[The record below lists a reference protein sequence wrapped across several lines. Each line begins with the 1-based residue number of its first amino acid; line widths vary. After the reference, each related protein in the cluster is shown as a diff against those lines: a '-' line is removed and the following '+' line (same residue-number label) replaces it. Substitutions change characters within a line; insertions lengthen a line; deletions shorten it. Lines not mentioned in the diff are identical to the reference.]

1 VSANFTT
8 SALKNPTVG
17 TVFTMR
23 TGATIRHADVIV
35 PGYVLQRATK
45 VRLPRDE
52 RGAFGVY
59 NVGMSFLRK
68 SPLLCLLLL
77 APALDSQNSSTAPAT
92 TPPAAQG
99 PATPTTTMSVDVKV
113 VTLPVT
119 VRDKHGKIVTN
130 LSKDDFALEED
141 GKPQTIR
148 YFNQET
154 NLPLTVG
161 LLVDT
166 SESERD
172 NLDKERAASR
182 TFLDQMITRPADRAF
197 VIHFDRQVELLQD
210 LTADHGKLEKAVGEI
225 DTTSSVQNTPTSDQE
240 SGGSHRGHGA
250 GTLLYDAIFLAC
262 DEVMKKQTGRKAIVV
277 LTDGEDR
284 GSQETLNSA
293 IESAQ
298 RSETV
303 VYTIYYGGH
312 EDHDNGP
319 FNNGGGRGGYPGGG
333 YPGGRYPG
341 GGYPGG
347 GYPGGSRY
355 PQQQNRPDGKK
366 ILQRIAQETG
376 GRYFEV
382 KKKDSVDDV
391 YASIAE
397 ELRTQFILGY
407 TPPKDQSSGYHSIH
421 LTTKNK
427 DQAVQTREGYYSGQ

>member
-1 VSANFTT
+1 
-8 SALKNPTVG
+8 
-17 TVFTMR
+17 
-23 TGATIRHADVIV
+23 
-35 PGYVLQRATK
+35 
-45 VRLPRDE
+45 
-52 RGAFGVY
+52 
-59 NVGMSFLRK
+59 MSLLRI
-68 SPLLCLLLL
+68 SPLLSILFL
-77 APALDSQNSSTAPAT
+77 APALGSQNSTTAPA
-92 TPPAAQG
+92 TPPAAQS
-99 PATPTTTMSVDVKV
+99 PAAPTTTMSVNVNV
-113 VTLPVT
+113 VNLPVT
-119 VRDKHGKIVTN
+119 VRDKHGKIVLN

-148 YFNQET
+148 YFNQES

-166 SESERD
+166 SMSERD

-182 TFLDQMITRPADRAF
+182 TFLDQMITRPTDRAF

-210 LTADHGKLEKAVGEI
+210 LTADHGKLERAVGEI
-225 DTTSSVQNTPTSDQE
+225 DSTSSVENTPTSDQD
-240 SGGSHRGHGA
+240 SGGSHARRGA

-262 DEVMKKQTGRKAIVV
+262 DEVIKKQTGRKAIVV

-312 EDHDNGP
+312 EDHDNSG

-355 PQQQNRPDGKK
+355 PQQQSRPDGKK

-391 YASIAE
+391 YAAIAE
-397 ELRTQFILGY
+397 ELRTQFVLGY

-427 DQAVQTREGYYSGQ
+427 DESVQTRAGYYSGQ

>member
-1 VSANFTT
+1 
-8 SALKNPTVG
+8 
-17 TVFTMR
+17 
-23 TGATIRHADVIV
+23 
-35 PGYVLQRATK
+35 
-45 VRLPRDE
+45 
-52 RGAFGVY
+52 
-59 NVGMSFLRK
+59 MSFLRK

-77 APALDSQNSSTAPAT
+77 APALDSQNSSPAPAA
-92 TPPAAQG
+92 TPPAEQG
-99 PATPTTTMSVDVKV
+99 PATPTTTLSVDVKV

-119 VRDKHGKIVTN
+119 VRDKHGKIVLN

-166 SESERD
+166 SMSERD

-182 TFLDQMITRPADRAF
+182 TFLDQMITRPTDRAF

-210 LTADHGKLEKAVGEI
+210 LTADHGKLERAVGEI
-225 DTTSSVQNTPTSDQE
+225 DSTSAVQNMQGSDQD
-240 SGGSHRGHGA
+240 SGASRPKRGA
-250 GTLLYDAIFLAC
+250 GTLLYDAIYLAC
-262 DEVMKKQTGRKAIVV
+262 DELMKKQTGRKAIVV

-312 EDHDNGP
+312 EDHDNSG
-319 FNNGGGRGGYPGGG
+319 FNNGGRGGYPGGG

-355 PQQQNRPDGKK
+355 PRQQENGPNGKK

-397 ELRTQFILGY
+397 ELRTQYMLGY
-407 TPPKDQSSGYHSIH
+407 TPPKDESSGYHSIH

-427 DQAVQTREGYYSGQ
+427 DQEVQTRAGYYSGQ